1 MALTT
6 LRAAYADNS
15 KVEVHALVQGLLPA
29 PVVAQIESLL
39 AQYGGTFDD
48 TVERLRS
55 RPRLNAAQQRI
66 LDVLKAADGPMTS
79 LELSAQTGIVR
90 GSLRPYLSRLVE
102 GGYLYRLP
110 GTYGPARFEAIKS

>member
-1 MALTT
+1 MGKQLD
-6 LRAAYADNS
+6 DNS
-15 KVEVHALVQGLLPA
+15 KVEVRALVQGFLPA

-39 AQYGGTFDD
+39 AQYGGTFDK
-48 TVERLRS
+48 VERLRS
-55 RPRLNAAQQRI
+55 RPRLNAAQQRV

-102 GGYLYRLP
+102 ANYIYRLP
-110 GTYGPARFEAIKS
+110 GNYGPAHFEAVK